1 MAKDIVQE
9 AVEQAEAMKEAAY
22 ENAKSVLVDAMS
34 TNLKAAV
41 SEAIGEKIEETG
53 NPKGAD
59 LNVQYDPSGQA
70 KLDGDDLTDEGDGPA
85 IIEAGL
91 DEEQPYGGNKGD
103 ESRSRRDYEAALEG
117 DDEDEDMDENDEYGG
132 NKGDESRSRRDY
144 EAALEGEY
152 GGNKGDESRSRRDYE
167 AALEDEDEEDSDIDV
182 DIDVD
187 DDEDDDIDEVLEII
201 EDEDEEDADV
211 DVDIDVDDDD
221 DDDDDLEERGMMA
234 KKMEAAVKENRTLRR
249 ENRRYEKALT
259 FLKKRIDEVNLFNA
273 RLAAASDLMR
283 KVSLTKGEKERVV
296 EHFDKARTVGEVKR
310 THRALAEGYS
320 AANRSVKKQRVA
332 RPNVQ
337 SVISEEQKQAQGG
350 RYDRLAELA
359 GL

>member
-1 MAKDIVQE
+1 MENCNMAKDIVQE

-41 SEAIGEKIEETG
+41 TEAIGEKIEETG

-59 LNVQYDPSGQA
+59 LNIQYDPSGQE

-91 DEEQPYGGNKGD
+91 EEEQPYGGNKGD
-103 ESRSRRDYEAALEG
+103 ESRSDRDYEAALEG
-117 DDEDEDMDENDEYGG
+117 DDDDDDDEDDDDVDIDIDVDADDEEDDDDLDEVLEIIE
-132 NKGDESRSRRDY
+132 D
-144 EAALEGEY
+144 EGEY
-152 GGNKGDESRSRRDYE
+152 GGNKGDESRSKRDYE
-167 AALEDEDEEDSDIDV
+167 AALEDEDEDMDEG
-182 DIDVD
+182 
-187 DDEDDDIDEVLEII
+187 DDEDM
-201 EDEDEEDADV
+201 
-211 DVDIDVDDDD
+211 
-221 DDDDDLEERGMMA
+221 EERGMMM
-234 KKMEAAVKENRTLRR
+234 KKMESSVKENRQLRR

-310 THRALAEGYS
+310 THRALAEGYN
-320 AANRSVKKQRVA
+320 AANRGVKKQRVA

-337 SVISEEQKQAQGG
+337 SVISEEQKQQSNGQ
-350 RYDRLAELA
+350 YDRMAQLA

>member
-1 MAKDIVQE
+1 MENCNMAKDIVQE
-9 AVEQAEAMKEAAY
+9 AVEQAQAMKEAAY
-22 ENAKSVLVDAMS
+22 ENAKSVLVNAMS

-41 SEAIGEKIEETG
+41 TEAIGEKIEEVG

-59 LNVQYDPSGQA
+59 LNVQYDPSGIE

-85 IIEAGL
+85 IIEAGV
-91 DEEQPYGGNKGD
+91 DEG
-103 ESRSRRDYEAALEG
+103 
-117 DDEDEDMDENDEYGG
+117 DEYGG
-132 NKGDESRSRRDY
+132 NKGDESRSD
-144 EAALEGEY
+144 
-152 GGNKGDESRSRRDYE
+152 RDYE
-167 AALEDEDEEDSDIDV
+167 AALEDEDEEDDNVDI

-187 DDEDDDIDEVLEII
+187 DDDDDDEDIDEVLEII
-201 EDEDEEDADV
+201 EDEDEEEIADDAY
-211 DVDIDVDDDD
+211 DVDDDD
-221 DDDDDLEERGMMA
+221 TDEAGEEELEERGMLA
-234 KKMEAAVKENRTLRR
+234 KKMEASVKENRQLRR

-310 THRALAEGYS
+310 THKALAEGYT

-337 SVISEEQKQAQGG
+337 SVISEEQKQSQDGQ
-350 RYDRLAELA
+350 YDRMAELA

>member
-1 MAKDIVQE
+1 MENCNMAKDIVQE

-22 ENAKSVLVDAMS
+22 ENAKSVLVNAMS

-91 DEEQPYGGNKGD
+91 EEEQPYGGNKGD
-103 ESRSRRDYEAALEG
+103 ESRSDRDYEAALEG

-132 NKGDESRSRRDY
+132 D
-144 EAALEGEY
+144 
-152 GGNKGDESRSRRDYE
+152 KGDESRSRRDYE

-211 DVDIDVDDDD
+211 DVDIDVDDDED
-221 DDDDDLEERGMMA
+221 DDELEERGMMA
-234 KKMEAAVKENRTLRR
+234 KKVEAAVKENRTLRR

-310 THRALAEGYS
+310 THRALAEGYT

-350 RYDRLAELA
+350 QYDRLAELA

>member
-22 ENAKSVLVDAMS
+22 ENAKSILVDAMS

-41 SEAIGEKIEETG
+41 SEAIGEKITEDG
-53 NPKGAD
+53 NPKGAN
-59 LNVQYDPSGQA
+59 LNVSYDPEGL
-70 KLDGDDLTDEGDGPA
+70 KDLEGDDLTDEGDGPA
-85 IIEAGL
+85 IVEAGI
-91 DEEQPYGGNKGD
+91 DEDDEYGGDKGD
-103 ESRSRRDYEAALEG
+103 ESRSHRDYEG
-117 DDEDEDMDENDEYGG
+117 DDEDENEGDEYGG
-132 NKGDESRSRRDY
+132 DKGDESRSD
-144 EAALEGEY
+144 
-152 GGNKGDESRSRRDYE
+152 RDYE
-167 AALEDEDEEDSDIDV
+167 AALEDEDEDDAIDI

-187 DDEDDDIDEVLEII
+187 DDEDDEEDIDEVLEII
-201 EDEDEEDADV
+201 EDEDEDDDV
-211 DVDIDVDDDD
+211 DVDVDVDDDD
-221 DDDDDLEERGMMA
+221 DDELEERGMLN
-234 KKMEAAVKENRTLRR
+234 KKIEAGLKENRQLRR

-283 KVSLTKGEKERVV
+283 KVSLTKDEKERVI

-310 THRALAEGYS
+310 TFRALSEGYRAS
-320 AANRSVKKQRVA
+320 NRGVKKQRVA

-337 SVISEEQKQAQGG
+337 SVLTEDQKNQNTNQSQF
-350 RYDRLAELA
+350 DRMSELA

>member
-1 MAKDIVQE
+1 MARDIVQE

-22 ENAKSVLVDAMS
+22 ENAKGVLVDAMS

-41 SEAIGEKIEETG
+41 SQAIGEKIDETG
-53 NPKGAD
+53 TPKGA
-59 LNVQYDPSGQA
+59 NVNVNYDPSGQE

-91 DEEQPYGGNKGD
+91 EEDDEYGGDKGD
-103 ESRSRRDYEAALEG
+103 ESRSHRDFE
-117 DDEDEDMDENDEYGG
+117 EDEDMDEDDEYGG
-132 NKGDESRSRRDY
+132 DKGDESRSD
-144 EAALEGEY
+144 L
-152 GGNKGDESRSRRDYE
+152 DYE
-167 AALEDEDEEDSDIDV
+167 AALEDDDEEDASVDV

-187 DDEDDDIDEVLEII
+187 DDEDEDIDEVLEII
-201 EDEDEEDADV
+201 EDEDEDDDI
-211 DVDIDVDDDD
+211 DVDIDVDDDED
-221 DDDDDLEERGMMA
+221 EDEDIEERGMLN
-234 KKMEAAVKENRTLRR
+234 KRVEAAVKENRQLRR

-296 EHFDKARTVGEVKR
+296 EHFDRARTVGEVKR
-310 THRALAEGYS
+310 TYKALTEGYTAS
-320 AANRSVKKQRVA
+320 NRTVKKQRVG

-337 SVISEEQKQAQGG
+337 SVISEDQKQSQNGQ
-350 RYDRLAELA
+350 YDRLAELA
-359 GL
+359 GI

>member
-22 ENAKSVLVDAMS
+22 ENAKSVLVNAMS

-41 SEAIGEKIEETG
+41 TEAIGEKIEEVG

-59 LNVQYDPSGQA
+59 LNVQYDPSGIE

-85 IIEAGL
+85 IIEAGV
-91 DEEQPYGGNKGD
+91 DEG
-103 ESRSRRDYEAALEG
+103 
-117 DDEDEDMDENDEYGG
+117 DEYGG
-132 NKGDESRSRRDY
+132 NKGDESRSDRDF
-144 EAALEGEY
+144 EAALEDEEEEDDDIDIDIDLDDDEDDDEEDMDEVLEIIEDDDEEY
-152 GGNKGDESRSRRDYE
+152 GGNKGDESRSDRDYE
-167 AALEDEDEEDSDIDV
+167 AALEDDDEE
-182 DIDVD
+182 
-187 DDEDDDIDEVLEII
+187 
-201 EDEDEEDADV
+201 DV
-211 DVDIDVDDDD
+211 DVDVDVDEDIQ
-221 DDDDDLEERGMMA
+221 ERGMLA
-234 KKMEAAVKENRTLRR
+234 KKMEASVKENRQLRR

-259 FLKKRIDEVNLFNA
+259 FLKKRIDEVNLFNS

-296 EHFDKARTVGEVKR
+296 EHFDKARTVGEVKKV
-310 THRALAEGYS
+310 HRALAEGYN
-320 AANRSVKKQRVA
+320 AANRTIKKQRVA

-337 SVISEEQKQAQGG
+337 SVISEEQKQQSDGQ
-350 RYDRLAELA
+350 YTRLAELA

>member
-59 LNVQYDPSGQA
+59 LNVQYDPSGLE

-91 DEEQPYGGNKGD
+91 EEEQPYGGNKGD
-103 ESRSRRDYEAALEG
+103 ESRSDRDYEAALEG
-117 DDEDEDMDENDEYGG
+117 DDEDEDMDEDDEYGG
-132 NKGDESRSRRDY
+132 DKGDESRSHRDY

-167 AALEDEDEEDSDIDV
+167 AALEDEDEEDADIDV

-187 DDEDDDIDEVLEII
+187 DEEDEDIDEVLEII
-201 EDEDEEDADV
+201 EDEDEDV
-211 DVDIDVDDDD
+211 DVDV
-221 DDDDDLEERGMMA
+221 DDDLEERGMMA
-234 KKMEAAVKENRTLRR
+234 KKMETAVKENRTLRR

-310 THRALAEGYS
+310 THRALAEGYT

>member
-41 SEAIGEKIEETG
+41 TEAIGEKIEETG

-59 LNVQYDPSGQA
+59 LDVQYDPSGQE
-70 KLDGDDLTDEGDGPA
+70 KLHGDDLTDEGDGPA

-91 DEEQPYGGNKGD
+91 EE
-103 ESRSRRDYEAALEG
+103 ELEEEEVAEMRSMTKPAMEMDDDD
-117 DDEDEDMDENDEYGG
+117 DDED
-132 NKGDESRSRRDY
+132 
-144 EAALEGEY
+144 
-152 GGNKGDESRSRRDYE
+152 
-167 AALEDEDEEDSDIDV
+167 DEEDDV
-182 DIDVD
+182 DIDIDIDAD
-187 DDEDDDIDEVLEII
+187 DDEDDDMDEVLEII
-201 EDEDEEDADV
+201 EDEDEDADEGMRSKLEA
-211 DVDIDVDDDD
+211 DDDD
-221 DDDDDLEERGMMA
+221 EDTDEGMRGDKDEMMMK
-234 KKMEAAVKENRTLRR
+234 KKMEASIKENRELRR

-283 KVSLTKGEKERVV
+283 KVSLTKTEKERVV

-320 AANRSVKKQRVA
+320 AANRGVKKQRVA

-337 SVISEEQKQAQGG
+337 SVISEEQKQQNDGQ
-350 RYDRLAELA
+350 YDRLAQLA

>member
-22 ENAKSVLVDAMS
+22 ENAKSVLVNAMS

-59 LNVQYDPSGQA
+59 LEVQYDPSGQE
-70 KLDGDDLTDEGDGPA
+70 KLDGDDLTDEGNGPA
-85 IIEAGL
+85 IIEAGV
-91 DEEQPYGGNKGD
+91 
-103 ESRSRRDYEAALEG
+103 
-117 DDEDEDMDENDEYGG
+117 DEDEEYGG
-132 NKGDESRSRRDY
+132 NKGDESRSDRDY
-144 EAALEGEY
+144 EVALEGE
-152 GGNKGDESRSRRDYE
+152 DE
-167 AALEDEDEEDSDIDV
+167 
-182 DIDVD
+182 
-187 DDEDDDIDEVLEII
+187 DEDDDDIDVNIDVDSDDDDDEEDDDDLDEVLEII
-201 EDEDEEDADV
+201 EDEDEEEIADDAY
-211 DVDIDVDDDD
+211 DIDDDD
-221 DDDDDLEERGMMA
+221 TDEEGEEELEERGMLA
-234 KKMEAAVKENRTLRR
+234 KKMEASVKENRQLRR

-296 EHFDKARTVGEVKR
+296 EHFDRARTVGEVKR
-310 THRALAEGYS
+310 THKALAEGYT

-337 SVISEEQKQAQGG
+337 SVISEEQKQAQVGTF
-350 RYDRLAELA
+350 DRLAELA

>member
-1 MAKDIVQE
+1 MENCNMAKDIVQE

-59 LNVQYDPSGQA
+59 LNVQYDPSGQE

-85 IIEAGL
+85 IVEAGL
-91 DEEQPYGGNKGD
+91 DED
-103 ESRSRRDYEAALEG
+103 
-117 DDEDEDMDENDEYGG
+117 DEYGG
-132 NKGDESRSRRDY
+132 NKGDESRSHRDY
-144 EAALEGEY
+144 E
-152 GGNKGDESRSRRDYE
+152 GDDEDENEDVE
-167 AALEDEDEEDSDIDV
+167 AALEDDDEEEADIDV

-187 DDEDDDIDEVLEII
+187 DDEDEDIDEVLEII
-201 EDEDEEDADV
+201 EDEDEDADV
-211 DVDIDVDDDD
+211 DVDIDVDDDED
-221 DDDDDLEERGMMA
+221 EDVDESE
-234 KKMEAAVKENRTLRR
+234 KYEATVKENRQLRK

-310 THRALAEGYS
+310 THRALTEGYT

-337 SVISEEQKQAQGG
+337 SVISEEQKQSQDGQ
-350 RYDRLAELA
+350 YDRMAELA

>member
-85 IIEAGL
+85 IVEAGL

-103 ESRSRRDYEAALEG
+103 ESRSDRDYEAALE
-117 DDEDEDMDENDEYGG
+117 DEDEDEDMD
-132 NKGDESRSRRDY
+132 
-144 EAALEGEY
+144 EGEY

-167 AALEDEDEEDSDIDV
+167 AALEDEDEEDANIDV
-182 DIDVD
+182 DIDID

-221 DDDDDLEERGMMA
+221 DEELEERGMMA
-234 KKMEAAVKENRTLRR
+234 KKVEAAVKENRTLRR

-350 RYDRLAELA
+350 QYDRLAELA